1 LLSNPEVSSLFTTGR
16 TKAAFAGK
24 RNLFGVGTIWIG
36 TMIGFV
42 ASDHRATAEDMDDVI
57 EHGRTNGMGMP
68 IVEIPPKIIFFQKC
82 LNRARESNGLS
93 CYVV

>member
-1 LLSNPEVSSLFTTGR
+1 LFGNPEVSGLFTTGR

-24 RNLFGVGTIWIG
+24 RNLFGVGAVFVG
-36 TMIGFV
+36 TMIGFI
-42 ASDHRATAEDMDDVI
+42 ASDHRATAEDMDNVI

-68 IVEIPPKIIFFQKC
+68 IVEIPPKIIFFQKS
-82 LNRARESNGLS
+82 LNRARESNGFA